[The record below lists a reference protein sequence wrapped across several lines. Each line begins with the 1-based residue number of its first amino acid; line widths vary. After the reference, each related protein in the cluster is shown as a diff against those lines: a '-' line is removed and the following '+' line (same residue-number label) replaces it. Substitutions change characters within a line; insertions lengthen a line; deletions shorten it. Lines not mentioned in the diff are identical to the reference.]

1 MTPVSQRGCILAWV
15 SADVTA
21 GVSGSLCECTHA
33 RVCESEHVCVCL
45 RARARVS
52 VSIGACMPGCA
63 RARVCTDVCVGT
75 YLWVLS
81 VWGW

>member
-21 GVSGSLCECTHA
+21 GVSGSLCVHHA

-52 VSIGACMPGCA
+52 VSIRACMPGCA
-63 RARVCTDVCVGT
+63 RACVYLCVGT